1 MTPLPDGQ
9 IPVDSEVGKA
19 WGFTSDIYRTASF
32 LWKLHDDIYVSMIL
46 IHHLQQHKGHFSRL
60 IKCIHKARMN
70 VKVPTPVGK
79 MNAVV
84 RKKGF
89 VQTQEYDPITECN
102 IEVWVLPY
110 PTAPKH
116 PSKT

>member
-1 MTPLPDGQ
+1 MLKDGQ
-9 IPVDSEVGKA
+9 IAVDSKVGKA
-19 WGFTSDIYRTASF
+19 WGFTSDIYRNASF
-32 LWKLHDDIYVSMIL
+32 LWKLNDDIYVSMIL
-46 IHHLQQHKGHFSRL
+46 IHQLHQHKGHFTRL

-79 MNAVV
+79 MQVVV

-89 VQTQEYDPITECN
+89 TQSWEHDPITDCN
-102 IEVWVLPY
+102 IEVWTLAY
-110 PTAPKH
+110 PDHPKD